1 MFVVVFIVLV
11 ADSGN
16 GFTVGPPPL
25 PSVCKTMSPQHHD
38 YKAQTGESPFTVSID
53 RKETAGGQSVF
64 VNLATTDPETKYIGF
79 YVQARDENDNPVG
92 VFTPNTD
99 TKVHNCFGK
108 RSNAAHHATGLV
120 KKSNTTIIWTAPRNF
135 QGEIVLTGTMM
146 RDFVTYWV
154 FLQSEPLIVTA
165 ADGLEEVVGNT
176 LPLSGSGSSGSSSRP
191 TPRPRPSLNATLFTL
206 IDNIG
211 SIFRFRLTNSSSG
224 TGIGRRCDTDRV
236 FNQWFCNLFSNP
248 NAVGG

>member
-1 MFVVVFIVLV
+1 
-11 ADSGN
+11 
-16 GFTVGPPPL
+16 
-25 PSVCKTMSPQHHD
+25 
-38 YKAQTGESPFTVSID
+38 
-53 RKETAGGQSVF
+53 
-64 VNLATTDPETKYIGF
+64 
-79 YVQARDENDNPVG
+79 
-92 VFTPNTD
+92 
-99 TKVHNCFGK
+99 
-108 RSNAAHHATGLV
+108 
-120 KKSNTTIIWTAPRNF
+120 
-135 QGEIVLTGTMM
+135 M